1 MSIVVGM
8 IISSEERGTSWM
20 DFSLAL
26 EPFRLRGGGGLGGGP
41 STEGCCCAVVVCFV
55 SVLEL
60 PELLE

>member
-1 MSIVVGM
+1 M
-8 IISSEERGTSWM
+8 T
-20 DFSLAL
+20 FSLAL

-41 STEGCCCAVVVCFV
+41 SSEGCCCAVVVCFV

>member
-1 MSIVVGM
+1 
-8 IISSEERGTSWM
+8 M

>member
-1 MSIVVGM
+1 MA
-8 IISSEERGTSWM
+8 
-20 DFSLAL
+20 FSLAL

-41 STEGCCCAVVVCFV
+41 SSEGCCCAVAVCFV